1 MLHRLWDVSL
11 LMSQFPPANAREE
24 TLRSACRERLRL
36 GGEIPFWGEGC
47 AALRGRAGAV
57 RTRVLVWILHS
68 QVHVHAA
75 TQPPAQA
82 SLRCVC
88 VFQRVCERACVYL
101 CAGGCMH
108 ALARACLL
116 ACVSAYG
123 CLRECLLARACL
135 RVCGFMRA
143 RSGLCMRLYLCAAL
157 VCARV

>member
-1 MLHRLWDVSL
+1 MED
-11 LMSQFPPANAREE
+11 
-24 TLRSACRERLRL
+24 RLRL
-36 GGEIPFWGEGC
+36 PVPGAGLVTKAVSAARQVRPGGEVRVSW
-47 AALRGRAGAV
+47 ATAKSLALGLAGPDCE
-57 RTRVLVWILHS
+57 S
-68 QVHVHAA
+68 
-75 TQPPAQA
+75 TQPLAQA
-82 SLRCVC
+82 SLRRVC

-143 RSGLCMRLYLCAAL
+143 RSGLCMVCVCGCICARRL
-157 VCARV
+157 CARVSECAVV